1 LRVFDDARCGYCL
14 RRPIRKSKEIDVNRS
29 RIPAAAAVAALA
41 GTGLAVLTS
50 SPAMAQAV
58 PCVQKVAVVNNGG
71 FVINFQLTTRDG
83 QLSAATDDYPI
94 NQWRLVDLA
103 ATPFAEGVDV
113 RPLVHAE
120 AGDDVPGNVF
130 VSYCANGQTAT
141 YTASGTTLNY
151 SVTLLT

>member
-1 LRVFDDARCGYCL
+1 M
-14 RRPIRKSKEIDVNRS
+14 NRIA
-29 RIPAAAAVAALA
+29 IPATIATAALA
-41 GTGLAVLTS
+41 AAGLTGLTAG
-50 SPAMAQAV
+50 PAMAQAV

-83 QLSAATDDYPI
+83 QLSAPTDDYPI

-103 ATPFAEGVDV
+103 STPFAEGVDV
-113 RPLVHAE
+113 RPLVHAQ
-120 AGDDVPGNVF
+120 AGDDVTGNVF

-141 YTASGTTLNY
+141 YTAAGTTLNY

>member
-1 LRVFDDARCGYCL
+1 MTPKRVAATAFAMTLTGTAAVIGL
-14 RRPIRKSKEIDVNRS
+14 TAT
-29 RIPAAAAVAALA
+29 PAAAAAE
-41 GTGLAVLTS
+41 
-50 SPAMAQAV
+50 

-83 QLSAATDDYPI
+83 QVSAPTDDYPI
-94 NQWRLVDLA
+94 NQWRLVDLVS
-103 ATPFAEGVDV
+103 TPFAEGVDV

-120 AGDDVPGNVF
+120 AGNDVLGNVF

>member
-1 LRVFDDARCGYCL
+1 MG
-14 RRPIRKSKEIDVNRS
+14 IRKNVGAVL
-29 RIPAAAAVAALA
+29 AATVGLL
-41 GTGLAVLTS
+41 GLAA
-50 SPAMAQAV
+50 SPAYAQAV

-71 FVINFQLTTRDG
+71 FVIDFQLTTRDG
-83 QLSAATDDYPI
+83 QLSAPTDTYPI

-103 ATPFAEGVDV
+103 STPFAEGVDV
-113 RPLVHAE
+113 RPLVHAQ
-120 AGDDVPGNVF
+120 AGNDVLGNVF